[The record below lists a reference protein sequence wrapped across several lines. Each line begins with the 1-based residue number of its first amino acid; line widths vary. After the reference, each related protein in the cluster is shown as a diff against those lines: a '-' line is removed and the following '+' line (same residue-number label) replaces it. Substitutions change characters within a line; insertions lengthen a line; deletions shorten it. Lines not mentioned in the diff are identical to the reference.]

1 MTSFFIDLKNAIFGI
16 VVAVW
21 GVVLLTTPALN
32 TDVSLELL
40 RITFSQPII
49 GLFFMAVGLLHV
61 FTKVTDHPILSAS
74 ANVLIAF
81 VFVTV
86 MLTHLFAS
94 VYMIAWI
101 AFGGL
106 TIHQIINAFLILK
119 GRQ

>member
-1 MTSFFIDLKNAIFGI
+1 MIDLFINLKNAIFGI
-16 VVAVW
+16 IVAIW
-21 GVVLLTTPALN
+21 GVVLISTPALT

-40 RITFSQPII
+40 RITFTQPIL

-61 FTKVTDHPILSAS
+61 YTKVTDIPLLSAA

-81 VFVTV
+81 VFCTV

-106 TIHQIINAFLILK
+106 TVHQVINAFLILK